1 VVPTE
6 VSLSKLEVFI
16 SSGNSSVCLVSSIR
30 FYRQL
35 CKDILISSECLRI
48 FRGSLDMESLF
59 LINARRP
66 LSTVFNRLIVLDLE
80 LFTTRDA
87 LHQLL
92 LKVDNLEMLRTSTYV
107 GITNDTIILLT
118 DLELNLSF
126 AVFYHAYCPPENE
139 DEEWESSVELDP
151 IQPDVLLDFR
161 DMLLS
166 KNLSIDLSKIQ
177 FVLQEGETLE
187 TLEALDTGF
196 TFLRMCEDDFEGCSS
211 PELHDPEIKRYLGI
225 DF

>member
-1 VVPTE
+1 
-6 VSLSKLEVFI
+6 
-16 SSGNSSVCLVSSIR
+16 
-30 FYRQL
+30 
-35 CKDILISSECLRI
+35 
-48 FRGSLDMESLF
+48 MESLF

-80 LFTTRDA
+80 LFTAAAIEILANIDNLQLKYLKLGVHECSFDMDGGYNEERTRDA